1 EFGIRMALGA
11 GNGAI
16 RGMVLRQ
23 GMTVTAIGIGLGLL
37 GALALSRVMASLVFQ
52 VSPLD
57 PAVLIGAV
65 GFMGLVGAIAAY
77 LPAWRATTVHP
88 REVLQGE

>member
-1 EFGIRMALGA
+1 
-11 GNGAI
+11 
-16 RGMVLRQ
+16 
-23 GMTVTAIGIGLGLL
+23 
-37 GALALSRVMASLVFQ
+37 MASLVFK

-57 PAVLIGAV
+57 PVVLIGAV